1 MKFVTLV
8 VEAPATPI
16 RLGMPLAGGRVTA
29 AGIGDYFS
37 YAELMEAAK
46 DLVVLLEG
54 GFMPGHD
61 TLDAAVRTAREL
73 ITKLEAQ

>member
-1 MKFVTLV
+1 MKLVTIV
-8 VEAPATPI
+8 VESPVDPI
-16 RLGMPLAGGRVTA
+16 RLGMQIVGGRVTA

-37 YAELMEAAK
+37 YSELMEAAK
-46 DLVVLLEG
+46 DLVLLLED

-61 TLDAAVRTAREL
+61 TLDAAVRTAREI

>member
-8 VEAPATPI
+8 VEAPTTPI

-29 AGIGDYFS
+29 AGIGDYFA
-37 YAELMEAAK
+37 YAELMEASK
-46 DLVVLLEG
+46 DLVLLIEDG
-54 GFMPGHD
+54 VPPRHEA
-61 TLDAAVRTAREL
+61 LEAAAQKAREL